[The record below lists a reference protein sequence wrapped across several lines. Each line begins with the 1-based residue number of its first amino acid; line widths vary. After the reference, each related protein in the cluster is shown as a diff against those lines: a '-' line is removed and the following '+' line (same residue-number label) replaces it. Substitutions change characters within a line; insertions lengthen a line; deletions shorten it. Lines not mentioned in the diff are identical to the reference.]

1 MNKQWSREDEI
12 WLINN
17 YKLMKIHEL
26 SKYLGRTI
34 PSINNKLI
42 KLNCAKSI
50 DKKHWTQKDI
60 NYLTDNYKKISIKTI
75 AQTLHR
81 SKKQVYCKLYA
92 IKHCIGNGRKR
103 GGEEENQKLLILYNE
118 NKNLNEIKEI
128 LGLSINS
135 IRTKLRKYHISSYKE
150 RSTKLRF
157 RSKNFYSSI
166 KQAMQNGTVG
176 SECCLCR
183 YNLCIDLHHIDG
195 NRENNTKENISSL
208 CPNHHREIERG
219 MHKDKKLYCV
229 WWKINSD
236 GSLGE
241 KFDNNLNSRSCIIQ

>member
-75 AQTLHR
+75 AQNLHR

-135 IRTKLRKYHISSYKE
+135 IRTKLRKYHISS
-150 RSTKLRF
+150 
-157 RSKNFYSSI
+157 
-166 KQAMQNGTVG
+166 
-176 SECCLCR
+176 
-183 YNLCIDLHHIDG
+183 
-195 NRENNTKENISSL
+195 
-208 CPNHHREIERG
+208 
-219 MHKDKKLYCV
+219 
-229 WWKINSD
+229 
-236 GSLGE
+236 
-241 KFDNNLNSRSCIIQ
+241 